1 MLGHHAA
8 ESGAVLVVVAVWGGT
23 QGHQVRLQFAK
34 SVAHLGHGAERLAR
48 GLGAKIEADWVEHVA
63 SDPGQ
68 GEQQDAVVVREA
80 HSLLPEPSLKGA
92 FDVGLLLLIFLVL
105 GSRLLRIGKVV
116 GISELQPIAPVAAE
130 EPQAS
135 IEGVQF
141 VEVEAREE
149 DPVLE
154 MVRAGLQTMMH
165 HSGLIEAGAKRSI
178 VGGGAVSHA

>member
-1 MLGHHAA
+1 MKGN
-8 ESGAVLVVVAVWGGT
+8 
-23 QGHQVRLQFAK
+23 QVRFQFAK
-34 SVAHLGHGAERLAR
+34 GIAHLSHSAERFAR
-48 GLGAKIEADWVEHVA
+48 GFGTKVEADRVEHVA

-68 GEQQDAVVVREA
+68 GEQQDAVVVRKA

-116 GISELQPIAPVAAE
+116 GISELQPITPVAAE

-135 IEGVQF
+135 IEGIQF

-154 MVRAGLQTMMH
+154 MVCAGLQTMMH